1 MPVMTLAIFIPEQT
15 KIIENNKQD
24 NFIKRIYKKFIFFK
38 LLVYEIL
45 RFFFVYIL
53 PEYARQV

>member
-24 NFIKRIYKKFIFFK
+24 NFIKRIYKS
-38 LLVYEIL
+38 YWGIL
-45 RFFFVYIL
+45 GH
-53 PEYARQV
+53 P